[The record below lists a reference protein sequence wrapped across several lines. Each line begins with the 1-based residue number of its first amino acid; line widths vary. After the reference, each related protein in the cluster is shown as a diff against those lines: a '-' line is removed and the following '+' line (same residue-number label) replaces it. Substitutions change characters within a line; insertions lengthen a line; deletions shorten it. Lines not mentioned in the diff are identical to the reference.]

1 MSHLRTN
8 VWKSPNAVTS
18 CPKRHHD
25 EVAPKEGLA
34 YTPADMSRMHAAGMP
49 VNSANLINSF
59 CDGDKNPS
67 FDLPFER
74 KRGVDMA
81 EIWEESVQ
89 AKKRINAFSKK
100 VKNSSKK
107 S

>member
-1 MSHLRTN
+1 MKRKLISGFARTC
-8 VWKSPNAVTS
+8 
-18 CPKRHHD
+18 CPKRKD
-25 EVAPKEGLA
+25 YETAPKSGLA
-34 YTPADMSRMHAAGMP
+34 YTPADMARMHAAGMP

-67 FDLPFER
+67 FDIPFER

-81 EIWEESVQ
+81 EIWETSVN
-89 AKKRINAFSKK
+89 AKKKVDTFSKK
-100 VKNSSKK
+100 IKGSLKK